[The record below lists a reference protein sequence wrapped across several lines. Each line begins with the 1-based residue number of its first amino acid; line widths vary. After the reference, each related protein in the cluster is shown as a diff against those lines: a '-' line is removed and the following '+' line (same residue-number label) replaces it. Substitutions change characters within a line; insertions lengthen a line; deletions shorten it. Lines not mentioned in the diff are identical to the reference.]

1 MPGLTSPQNFPYPL
15 YTDPA
20 GAGAAQIQAFAEA
33 VDDAIVAQQTA
44 ITNATDRKR
53 GAASGTAL
61 QSIPN
66 NTPTNAT
73 FTVEDLDNDNM
84 VNLGVDN
91 TAVTCTTAGLYL
103 VQGSV
108 RFALNTVGSRQAN
121 LTLAGVNVGANRSAT
136 AILTSQA
143 QLDVMMLVFATAGQ
157 VLKLSILQTSGGALN
172 TDLRRLAATRMS
184 G

>member
-44 ITNATDRKR
+44 IANATDRKR
-53 GAASGTAL
+53 ASASGTAL

-66 NTPTNAT
+66 NTVTNAT
-73 FTVEDLDNDNM
+73 YTVEDFDNDNM

-91 TAVTCTTAGLYL
+91 AAVTVVTAGFYL
-103 VQGSV
+103 VQASV
-108 RFALNTVGSRQAN
+108 RFALNTVGSRQVAITIAGAN
-121 LTLAGVNVGANRSAT
+121 QGTNRSAT
-136 AILTSQA
+136 SIGISQA
-143 QLDVMMLVFATAGQ
+143 QVDTTMLVFATAGQ
-157 VLKLSILQTSGGALN
+157 ILRISILQTSGGALN
-172 TDLRRLAATRMS
+172 TDFRRLAATRLS

>member
-20 GAGAAQIQAFAEA
+20 GSGAAQIQAFAEA
-33 VDDAIVAQQTA
+33 VDDAIVAQQAA
-44 ITNATDRKR
+44 IAAATNRKR
-53 GAASGTAL
+53 AAASGTAL

-66 NTPTNAT
+66 NTNTNAT

-84 VNLGVDN
+84 INLGVDN
-91 TAVTCTTAGLYL
+91 AAITVVTAGLYL

-108 RFALNTVGSRQAN
+108 RFVFNTVGSRQAGI
-121 LTLAGVNVGANRSAT
+121 TIAGVNQGSNRSAT
-136 AILTSQA
+136 AIITSQA
-143 QLDVMMLVFATAGQ
+143 QVDVTMLVFGTVGQ
-157 VLKLSILQTSGGALN
+157 IFRLNVFQTSGGALN
-172 TDLRRLAATRMS
+172 TDFRRLAATRLS

>member
-33 VDDAIVAQQTA
+33 VDDAFVAQQAA
-44 ITNATDRKR
+44 IANAVERKR
-53 GAASGTAL
+53 GCASATAL

-66 NTPTNAT
+66 NTATNGT
-73 FTVEDLDNDNM
+73 FTLEELDNDNM

-91 TAVTCTTAGLYL
+91 AAVTCTTAGLYL

-108 RFALNTVGSRQAN
+108 RFVSNNTGSRQLS
-121 LTLAGVNVGANRSAT
+121 LTLAGNNVGAIRSA
-136 AILTSQA
+136 AAAGTSVP
-143 QLDVMMLVFATAGQ
+143 QLDVSMLVYATAAQ
-157 VLKLSILQTSGGALN
+157 ILRLSILQTSGGALN
-172 TDLRRLAATRMS
+172 TDFRRLSAVRLS